1 MEASRSFAQR
11 WTYAEFARL
20 PDDGNRYEVIDGE
33 LQATPAPRP
42 AHQALVGEL
51 TTRLTAF
58 VRDHDLG
65 WIVPGPVDVLFAE
78 GDYLE
83 PDLVFVRRERL
94 QVVTERGI
102 EGAPDLVVEV
112 ASPST
117 ARADRGIKR
126 ERYARFGVPE
136 YWVVDADTRSV
147 EVYRMLVDPTHPEVV
162 RDVLTWSPV
171 PGGPALRI
179 DVQDALKGFS

>member
-11 WTYAEFARL
+11 WSYAEFARL
-20 PDDGNRYEVIDGE
+20 PDDGNRHEIIDGE
-33 LQATPAPRP
+33 LHVTPAPRP
-42 AHQALVGEL
+42 AHQSVVGEL
-51 TTRLTAF
+51 TTRLSAF
-58 VRDHDLG
+58 VRDHGLG
-65 WIVPGPVDVLFAE
+65 WILPGPVDVLFAE

-136 YWVVDADTRSV
+136 YWVVDADSRSV

-162 RDVLTWSPV
+162 RDVLTWRPV
-171 PGGPALRI
+171 PGGPELRI

>member
-20 PDDGNRYEVIDGE
+20 PDDGNRYEVIAGE
-33 LQATPAPRP
+33 LHVTPAPRP
-42 AHQALVGEL
+42 AHQRIIARLGFALEGF
-51 TTRLTAF
+51 TREN
-58 VRDHDLG
+58 DLG
-65 WIVPGPVDVLFAE
+65 WILPGPVDVLFAE
-78 GDYLE
+78 GEYLE

-94 QVVTERGI
+94 QIVTERGI
-102 EGAPDLVVEV
+102 EGPPDLVVEV

-117 ARADRGIKR
+117 ARTDRGIKR

-136 YWVVDADTRSV
+136 YWVVDADARLV
-147 EVYRMLVDPTHPEVV
+147 EVYRMLVDPSRPEVV

-179 DVQDALKGFS
+179 DVPDALKGFS